1 MMMDCFSMMA
11 GFGANWGF
19 SGSGITMAVVAVLAS
34 GATYLVMK
42 QSGAKQGEYSN
53 G

>member
-11 GFGANWGF
+11 GFGANWGI
-19 SGSGITMAVVAVLAS
+19 SGSGITMAVVALLAS
-34 GATYLVMK
+34 GATYLVMR
-42 QSGAKQGEYSN
+42 QSVAGHGGRRN